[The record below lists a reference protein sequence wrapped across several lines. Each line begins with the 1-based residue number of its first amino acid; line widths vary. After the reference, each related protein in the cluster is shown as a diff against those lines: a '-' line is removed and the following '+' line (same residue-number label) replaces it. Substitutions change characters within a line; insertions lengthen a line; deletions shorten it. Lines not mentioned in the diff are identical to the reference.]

1 MPVIDF
7 PNIASDTPLWLALL
21 TTFIAA
27 MSGALRGRDPGR
39 VRYDIIGILV
49 FAFCLGVG
57 GGVTRDLLLGNTPPV
72 VLREPAYVVAVLAAT
87 VLVLIFGRFIAR
99 DGWVFL
105 ILDALTLGLY
115 AVIGAQMA
123 IEYGLPDVGAIIVG
137 FAASLVG
144 GIIVALL
151 RGDTPEILMPGTPYA
166 ILSILGAT
174 IYVLTDQFNA
184 TVAALLCVGS
194 VIALRI
200 ITVRWNLRTPSV
212 RTIGL
217 SSDHDTP

>member
-87 VLVLIFGRFIAR
+87 VLVLATGIATPR
-99 DGWVFL
+99 VERP
-105 ILDALTLGLY
+105 ATVKLT
-115 AVIGAQMA
+115 
-123 IEYGLPDVGAIIVG
+123 IELPGTAKIHH
-137 FAASLVG
+137 AAKAS
-144 GIIVALL
+144 AL
-151 RGDTPEILMPGTPYA
+151 RGI
-166 ILSILGAT
+166 
-174 IYVLTDQFNA
+174 
-184 TVAALLCVGS
+184 
-194 VIALRI
+194 
-200 ITVRWNLRTPSV
+200 
-212 RTIGL
+212 
-217 SSDHDTP
+217 